1 MINILFIDP
10 HPVVQKGFKC
20 FFKDQT
26 DIRVYKTIRTLKE
39 LSNLSSSIN
48 KIDIIVSEIELK
60 DGNIQDLIKKINK
73 KFPIIIFTTKPY
85 SNNMN
90 KLIKMGVSDYI
101 LKSSKKDKIISAIEK
116 VYKKSIGTKFIN
128 LNYLKL
134 NKNKTSLSKREIE
147 VLRHLI
153 DGKRNIE
160 ISKILKINQKTVNTY
175 KTRVFNKT
183 KSINTLDLYKFASES
198 RLF

>member
-1 MINILFIDP
+1 
-10 HPVVQKGFKC
+10 
-20 FFKDQT
+20 
-26 DIRVYKTIRTLKE
+26 
-39 LSNLSSSIN
+39 
-48 KIDIIVSEIELK
+48 
-60 DGNIQDLIKKINK
+60 
-73 KFPIIIFTTKPY
+73 
-85 SNNMN
+85 MN
-90 KLIKMGVSDYI
+90 KLIKMCVSDYI

-116 VYKKSIGTKFIN
+116 VYRKSIGTKFIN

-134 NKNKTSLSKREIE
+134 NKNKTSLSRREIE